1 MKRFLAFAL
10 TAITLI
16 SSLPITASENVFRDV
31 NQGDWYYET
40 VTEMTEMGLFK
51 GKGNNM
57 FCPGDTMTRA
67 EFVTVVMRALY
78 PDADLSSEA
87 GEKWWQDAYEAALE
101 KGILKNPEFITYN
114 RVDLDIAIQRQEM
127 ALISVRALN
136 VLGETD
142 ITPYKHIPD
151 ISSVNKSYA
160 DYVKKAYGA
169 GIIIGDE
176 KGYFKPT
183 NTLTR
188 AEASTVLYRII
199 EKSARA
205 NKQTLNKFGSASYI
219 DDKTLIVSIFA
230 SDNESSWD
238 FSDKNQ
244 NALATQMMND
254 LSVATSWLTKE
265 VKKYGANAEFIYDW
279 AKNPDL
285 VYSVR
290 FYETLVRADGGAY
303 YDQVEYIN
311 KHINTE
317 ELLRKH
323 NAQNIIYVFFFNTPF
338 SNPHNSWSI
347 NKKTSDNFNTEIINI
362 YYRFDN
368 DFVVNPCI
376 YAHEL
381 MHCFGAK
388 DLYYKSSYI
397 TQDYVDY
404 LSRTESDDI
413 MFSVHTGNKIHS
425 IFSPLDAYYIG
436 LSESCPEI
444 EKWNLAKSD
453 YEILK

>member
-1 MKRFLAFAL
+1 MKRFSILAL
-10 TAITLI
+10 TAILLI
-16 SSLPITASENVFRDV
+16 SSLPLSANENVFGDV

-40 VTEMTEMGLFK
+40 VTEMTKKGLFK

-67 EFVTVVMRALY
+67 EFITVVMRALY
-78 PDADLSSEA
+78 PDADLSSEE
-87 GEKWWQDAYEAALE
+87 GEKWWQDAYEAALK
-101 KGILKNPEFITYN
+101 KGILEDKEFVIYN
-114 RVDLDIAIQRQEM
+114 RIDLDIGIQRQEM
-127 ALISVRALN
+127 AVISVRALN

-176 KGYFKPT
+176 KGCFNPT

-205 NKQTLNKFGSASYI
+205 NKQAVNKFGSASYI
-219 DDKTLIVSIFA
+219 DDKTLIVSIYA

-244 NALATQMMND
+244 NALATQMMNE
-254 LSVATSWLTKE
+254 LSVATSWLTQE
-265 VKKYGANAEFIYDW
+265 VSEYSKGAEFIYDW

-303 YDQVEYIN
+303 YDQVAYIN
-311 KHINTE
+311 KYINTE
-317 ELLRKH
+317 ELLRKYD
-323 NAQNIIYVFFFNTPF
+323 AQNIIYVFFFNTPP
-338 SNPHNSWSI
+338 SNPHNPWSI
-347 NKKTSDNFNTEIINI
+347 SKTANDNFNTEIINI
-362 YYRFDN
+362 FYRFDN

-376 YAHEL
+376 YAHEI

-388 DLYYKSSYI
+388 DLYYKNRYI

-404 LSRTESDDI
+404 LSSTESDDI
-413 MFSVHTGNKIHS
+413 MFSVYTGNEIHNS
-425 IFSPLDAYYIG
+425 FSPLDAYYMG
-436 LSESCPEI
+436 LSESCPEV

-453 YEILK
+453 YVTSQ